1 MDYTISDAEWQVMRL
16 IWSQPRLTSR
26 EIIDQLQQTT
36 SWKEGTIKSLM
47 NRLMQKKL
55 IASID
60 KTRPYQYVTTI
71 DQKKA
76 SLDQINGFIDRICQ
90 RQVGTYLN
98 ELIET
103 SALSQDDCTLLIQTL
118 EQKRALAPTEIPCNC
133 PIGECHCTHTNIHT

>member
-47 NRLMQKKL
+47 NRLMQKEL
-55 IASID
+55 IDSID
-60 KTRPYQYVTTI
+60 KTRPYQYVATI

-76 SLDQINGFIDRICQ
+76 SLDQMNDFIDRICQ

-98 ELIET
+98 ELIENRT
-103 SALSQDDCTLLIQTL
+103 LSQDDCALLIQTL
-118 EQKRALAPTEIPCNC
+118 EQKSALAPADIPCNC
-133 PIGECHCTHTNIHT
+133 PIGECHCTHTTIHT